1 MSQLP
6 WMWLVSRASG
16 LMLLVLFSTVFV
28 LGISTRLGARLRSMP
43 RFAVAELHR
52 TLALFSVALLALH
65 VATAVLDPYV
75 SIGWWAAV
83 LPFTAH
89 YRPLAL
95 GLGTL
100 AVDLGAAVLITS
112 LIRSR
117 LGYRWWRTVHWLAYA
132 SWPLAFMHSLSAGN
146 DMSIWWVAA
155 LVWGSGSAVALA
167 VVDRI
172 LFARQS
178 GSGRTSARLRPLG
191 PSLPPVMGCDHE
203 PRLQITA
210 INGVESAATRPIEAA
225 AALSRGRRR
234 RWLRT
239 SSAMAPWCITRRR
252 QPGEKRLWVKSNAPD
267 FSVAVELRSRPA
279 ASFEPSWLTAAG
291 RSSSPMG
298 RKASR
303 RA

>member
-1 MSQLP
+1 VSASSAVSQLP

-28 LGISTRLGARLRSMP
+28 LGISTRLGTRLRSMP
-43 RFAVAELHR
+43 RFAVAGLHR

-95 GLGTL
+95 SLGTL

-112 LIRSR
+112 LVRRR
-117 LGYRWWRTVHWLAYA
+117 LGHRWWRTVHWLAYA

-146 DMSIWWVAA
+146 DMGIWWVAA
-155 LVWGSGSAVALA
+155 IVWGSGSAVALA

-172 LFARQS
+172 LFIRQS
-178 GSGRTSARLRPLG
+178 RKQTIQR
-191 PSLPPVMGCDHE
+191 
-203 PRLQITA
+203 
-210 INGVESAATRPIEAA
+210 
-225 AALSRGRRR
+225 
-234 RWLRT
+234 
-239 SSAMAPWCITRRR
+239 
-252 QPGEKRLWVKSNAPD
+252 SNP
-267 FSVAVELRSRPA
+267 AV
-279 ASFEPSWLTAAG
+279 
-291 RSSSPMG
+291 
-298 RKASR
+298 R
-303 RA
+303 RAIGACPGVRS